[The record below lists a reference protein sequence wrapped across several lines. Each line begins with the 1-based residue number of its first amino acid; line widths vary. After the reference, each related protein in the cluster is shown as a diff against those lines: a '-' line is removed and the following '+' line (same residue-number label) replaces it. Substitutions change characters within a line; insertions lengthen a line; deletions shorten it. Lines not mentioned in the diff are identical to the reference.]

1 MRKRPTQD
9 FLTPRHTL
17 SRRTV
22 IAGLPLLVAGCD
34 NSGGLFD
41 AFSGGEYGTTQD
53 SGYTVPAV
61 DLSTTDRD
69 LVRQG
74 VVWRGSEPAGSI
86 VINVPERRLYLIE
99 GGGRA
104 LRYAVGVGR
113 EEALNFHGSA
123 LIGRK
128 EKWPRWTPTA
138 SMIAAMPRYRPYAG
152 GMAGGL
158 GNPLGAR
165 ALYLYRDG
173 RDTYFR
179 VHGTNEPESIGHAV
193 SSGCIRLFNQDIID
207 LYNRVPVGT
216 HVTVVQD

>member
-1 MRKRPTQD
+1 MRKRPTQES
-9 FLTPRHTL
+9 LAHGHNL

-34 NSGGLFD
+34 NSGRLFD
-41 AFSGGEYGTTQD
+41 TFSGGEYGATQD
-53 SGYTVPAV
+53 SSYTVPAV
-61 DLSTTDRD
+61 DLSTIDRN
-69 LVRQG
+69 LLRQE
-74 VVWRGSEPAGSI
+74 VDWRGSERPGSI
-86 VINVPERRLYLIE
+86 VINVPERRLYLVE
-99 GGGRA
+99 DGGRA

-113 EEALNFHGSA
+113 DEALNFHGSA
-123 LIGRK
+123 VIGRK

-138 SMIAAMPRYRPYAG
+138 NMIAAMPRYRPYAG

-158 GNPLGAR
+158 RNPLGAR

-216 HVTVVQD
+216 HVTVVQG